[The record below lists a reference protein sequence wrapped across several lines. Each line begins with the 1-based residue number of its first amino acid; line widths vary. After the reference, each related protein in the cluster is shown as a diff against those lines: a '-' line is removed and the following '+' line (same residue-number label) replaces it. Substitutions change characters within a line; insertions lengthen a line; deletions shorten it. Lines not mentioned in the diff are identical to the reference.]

1 MSQLQSEQNPAARQ
15 AMSERPPFARL
26 LRHWRNAR
34 KLSQLDLA
42 LVSDISQRH
51 LSFLELGRA
60 QPSRDMVLRLGEAL
74 ELPLR
79 GQNALL
85 GAAGFAP
92 KFRESA
98 LQSPDMEPVFGALRL
113 MLRHHEPNPAVVVD
127 RCWNLLLVN
136 DAMQRV
142 LSLMG
147 DPEAIWQTVCG
158 DGPRNLFK
166 LLFHPQGTRAA
177 VLNFDLVGP
186 VMIARTRREAEA
198 LQNQALLDLLDEVQR
213 YEGMEEIW
221 SRAAPEFDDNQPVI
235 PLELSAHG
243 QKLSLFS
250 VISTFGTPSD
260 ITTDEIRVESF
271 FPADHASAEFLNL
284 LAAQQAGLGQDSH

>member
-1 MSQLQSEQNPAARQ
+1 MSRLHAEQAGPSTQ
-15 AMSERPPFARL
+15 ATSKRPPFARL
-26 LRHWRNAR
+26 LRHWRTTR

-60 QPSRDMVLRLGEAL
+60 QPSREMVLRLGEAL

-98 LQSPDMEPVFGALRL
+98 LQAPDMEPVYGALRL

-147 DPEAIWQTVCG
+147 DPEAIWQAVCG
-158 DGPRNLFK
+158 DGQRNLFK

-198 LQNQALLDLLDEVQR
+198 QQNQGLLDLLDEVQG
-213 YEGMEEIW
+213 YEGMEDIW
-221 SRAAPEFDDNQPVI
+221 RRAVPEFDEHQPVI
-235 PLELSAHG
+235 PLELAAHG
-243 QKLSLFS
+243 HTLSLFS
-250 VISTFGTPSD
+250 VISTFGTPAD
-260 ITTDEIRVESF
+260 VTTDEIRVESF
-271 FPADHASAEFLNL
+271 FPADQSSVELLNL
-284 LAAQQAGLGQDSH
+284 LAAQQAETAQDSH